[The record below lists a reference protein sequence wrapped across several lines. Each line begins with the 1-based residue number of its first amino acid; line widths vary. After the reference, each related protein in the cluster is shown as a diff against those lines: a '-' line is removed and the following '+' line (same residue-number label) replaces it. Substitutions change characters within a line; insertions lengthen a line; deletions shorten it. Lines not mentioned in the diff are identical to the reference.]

1 MFRYQPLL
9 SLCLGVH
16 RGHLLVAVGDGDG
29 RHLQYLDGAVGG
41 VHGPRHQGGL
51 TGEDRHSVLV
61 RCTATTAGR
70 GATAQGEETGS
81 IGKKMVY

>member
-1 MFRYQPLL
+1 MIRYQPLL

-29 RHLQYLDGAVGG
+29 GHLQYLDGTVGR

-51 TGEDRHSVLV
+51 TAEDRHSVLV
-61 RCTATTAGR
+61 RCAATTTGS
-70 GATAQGEETGS
+70 GATSQGEEAGS
-81 IGKKMVY
+81 IGIKMVY